1 MSSPHGAGGM
11 SPTAM
16 ATRFAPSGHRHRDD
30 DGDDHY
36 GADVLPPH
44 LAALDDDDLNTQGGK
59 KRKVPVPLIP
69 GSVDDADTGRDGAD
83 RNPPRSA
90 REDTDT
96 PGISPYSVCRVVRT
110 PASRLAAQRRALF
123 HKRKAGLVALYLDAQ
138 GAVDSSAAHLAALR
152 SRSSGGAPGAA
163 PTTASGTSTS
173 TASSSRP
180 SLPDVSTFERL
191 LPALEDVGVWAPD
204 APGWREG
211 DDAAQP
217 VPRRSLERWRTG
229 FATRKRARMERVPV
243 VRGGWAPEGSFEL
256 EVPTEGE
263 LHARC
268 LCLPRPSLSF
278 PPDPGTVSAGA
289 GRTIHKRHCHGYACV
304 CPTGMVLAHR
314 RAPDLTPDT
323 DPNTPRPRPHAQA
336 C

>member
-163 PTTASGTSTS
+163 PTSAIGTSPS

-211 DDAAQP
+211 DDAAHP

-229 FATRKRARMERVPV
+229 FATRKRVRMERVPV

-263 LHARC
+263 LHAGC

-278 PPDPGTVSAGA
+278 PPDPGTVSAG
-289 GRTIHKRHCHGYACV
+289 GRTIHKRHCHGYARV

-314 RAPDLTPDT
+314 RAPDLTD
-323 DPNTPRPRPHAQA
+323 A
-336 C
+336 